1 MDAHATDHTARNTW
15 ITILAIVGFIV
26 VILVLVSACD
36 NSTTNYCP
44 DDDYVSDPTYD
55 DDVCEGRSH
64 SGGGFFFFGGTGGGS
79 GSNSSGSGSDFR
91 GGGSGFGK

>member
-1 MDAHATDHTARNTW
+1 MDAHDSDHTARNTW

-36 NSTTNYCP
+36 NGTTDYCP
-44 DDDYVSDPTYD
+44 DDDYVSDPSYD
-55 DDVCEGRSH
+55 DDVCEGDSH
-64 SGGGFFFFGGTGGGS
+64 SGGGFFFFGIGGGGS
-79 GSNSSGSGSDFR
+79 NSGGSGSDFR